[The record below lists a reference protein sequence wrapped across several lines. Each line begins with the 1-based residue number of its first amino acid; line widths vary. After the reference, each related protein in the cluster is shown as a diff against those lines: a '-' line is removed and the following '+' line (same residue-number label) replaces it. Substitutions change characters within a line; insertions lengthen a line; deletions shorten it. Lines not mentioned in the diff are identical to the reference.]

1 MRYWCKDIYLDK
13 WNSIAFRNKPT
24 HILSMNFFTNTIRK
38 FNGERRVFG
47 SKRLG
52 QLGSYT
58 PPPPPQPN
66 FPSLFAL
73 CRKINPGFIINIMS
87 YKHLK
92 KAENGLHD
100 LGIIKD
106 FIYSK

>member
-1 MRYWCKDIYLDK
+1 MEKGEYLDQ
-13 WNSIAFRNKPT
+13 R
-24 HILSMNFFTNTIRK
+24 
-38 FNGERRVFG
+38 
-47 SKRLG
+47 RLG

-58 PPPPPQPN
+58 PPPPPPPTKPN

-73 CRKINPGFIINIMS
+73 CRKINPGFIINIKS

-92 KAENGLHD
+92 AAENGLHD